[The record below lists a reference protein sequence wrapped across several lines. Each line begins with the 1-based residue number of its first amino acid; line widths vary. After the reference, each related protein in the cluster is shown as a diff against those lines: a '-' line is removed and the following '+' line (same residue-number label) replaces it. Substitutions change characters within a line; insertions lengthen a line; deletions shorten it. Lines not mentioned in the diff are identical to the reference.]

1 MVIAPHFPYP
11 STQTPAC
18 GDHRIAVRKGVA
30 RAHALVAGD
39 AQDTRG
45 GGALGAAAVKA
56 HANSHALDAEL
67 WMFKLVALGYM
78 Q

>member
-1 MVIAPHFPYP
+1 M
-11 STQTPAC
+11 
-18 GDHRIAVRKGVA
+18 
-30 RAHALVAGD
+30 VAGD